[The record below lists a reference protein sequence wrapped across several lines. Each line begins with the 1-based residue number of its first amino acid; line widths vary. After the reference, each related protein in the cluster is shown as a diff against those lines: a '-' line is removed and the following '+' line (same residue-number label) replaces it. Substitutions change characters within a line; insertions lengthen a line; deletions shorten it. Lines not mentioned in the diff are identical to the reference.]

1 MGTSRIGFPVGS
13 FRPFRASDFCCVPNP
28 RAALRFAL
36 GYHLA
41 PRWGI
46 KPSGK
51 RHPEWPSIRG
61 QSPRFLSSWPRNRD
75 RHTRAHHDREAKSMC
90 FSNSPR
96 TLVKH
101 RKVRFLASPL
111 KNPGFH
117 RVFRISAKFLR
128 PSVAPM
134 QLGAW
139 RRAALAFRV
148 ALSKSSRFSSRTSRQ
163 NTGVLHGSVWYRS
176 TPVGAVGF
184 ELSVRSAAAWG
195 WCVSPHPLIDP
206 LART

>member
-13 FRPFRASDFCCVPNP
+13 LRPFRASDFCCLPNP
-28 RAALRFAL
+28 RAAVRFAL
-36 GYHLA
+36 GYPLA

-51 RHPEWPSIRG
+51 RHREWPSIRG
-61 QSPRFLSSWPRNRD
+61 QSPRFWSIWPRNRV
-75 RHTRAHHDREAKSMC
+75 RRTRAHHDREAKSMW

-101 RKVRFLASPL
+101 RKVRFLSSPL
-111 KNPGFH
+111 KNPGFPK
-117 RVFRISAKFLR
+117 VLRISCQLLW

-139 RRAALAFRV
+139 RRAALAIRV

-176 TPVGAVGF
+176 TPVGADSNYPCDLLQPGDG
-184 ELSVRSAAAWG
+184 AY
-195 WCVSPHPLIDP
+195 HP
-206 LART
+206 TH